1 MITNLQIIVGG
12 QEIKIPITLTQEQIA
27 ELSAAMIS
35 DKPRTGWEKPEEGE
49 PCYYE
54 DALGRVQ
61 KFTVD
66 EPSMAQLNLLHEK
79 ANCYS
84 SEFVANEIARGD
96 ALIRALR
103 RFSIEKRK
111 EPIDRFKGGY
121 TITYNYIDQCLECGV
136 TGNWYALGDVV
147 FDTEENAREAMN
159 LYAEELIWYFT
170 EMCDHI

>member
-1 MITNLQIIVGG
+1 MVTNLQIIVGG

-35 DKPRTGWEKPEEGE
+35 DKPRTGWEKPQDKE
-49 PCYYE
+49 PCYYV

-66 EPSMAQLNLLHEK
+66 ELGKAQLDLLYEK

-84 SEFVANEIARGD
+84 SEFVANEVARGD
-96 ALIRALR
+96 TLIRNLR
-103 RFSIEKRK
+103 RFAIEKRK
-111 EPIDRFKGGY
+111 EPINRLEGGY
-121 TITYNYIDQCLECGV
+121 TITYNYVDQCLEYGA
-136 TGNWYALGDVV
+136 TGNWFALGDVV
-147 FDTEENAREAMN
+147 FDSEETVREAMN

-170 EMCDHI
+170 EMTDHI

>member
-1 MITNLQIIVGG
+1 MVTNLQIIVGG

-27 ELSAAMIS
+27 ELSAAMVS
-35 DKPRTGWEKPEEGE
+35 DKPRTGWEKPQDEE

-66 EPSMAQLNLLHEK
+66 ELGKAQLDLLYEK

-84 SEFVANEIARGD
+84 SEFVANEMARGD
-96 ALIRALR
+96 ALIRNLR
-103 RFSIEKRK
+103 RFAVEKRK
-111 EPIDRFKGGY
+111 EPINRLEGGY
-121 TITYNYIDQCLECGV
+121 TITYNYIDQCLEYGV
-136 TGNWYALGDVV
+136 TGNWFALGDVV
-147 FDTEENAREAMN
+147 FDSEETVREAMN

-170 EMCDHI
+170 EMTDHI

>member
-27 ELSAAMIS
+27 ELSAAMVS
-35 DKPRTGWEKPEEGE
+35 DKPRTGWEKPQDEE
-49 PCYYE
+49 PCYYV

-66 EPSMAQLNLLHEK
+66 ELGKAQLDLLYEK

-96 ALIRALR
+96 TLIRNLR
-103 RFSIEKRK
+103 RFAVEKRK
-111 EPIDRFKGGY
+111 EPINRLEGGY
-121 TITYNYIDQCLECGV
+121 TIAYNYVDQCLEYGAN
-136 TGNWYALGDVV
+136 GNWFTLGDVV
-147 FDTEENAREAMN
+147 FDSEETVREAMN

-170 EMCDHI
+170 EMIDHI